1 MLEKEDSQ
9 IELMLVP
16 VKKEKELTEK
26 LDAMLESK
34 CLHGDSLIQV
44 KLLDDMYPGA
54 YGPGTSMRNS
64 GTVDECRF
72 EKQVHKTEGTKE
84 IIETWLEDD
93 RGHHFVHTGS
103 SPLARGIQRAT
114 NIVKICIGIIPACA
128 GNTHRVSLHQ

>member
-1 MLEKEDSQ
+1 MGNGIKPTVYSHFTLGDMAAYYMLEKEDNQ

-26 LDAMLESK
+26 LDAMLDSK

-44 KLLDDMYPGA
+44 KLLDDLYPGA

-64 GTVDECRF
+64 GTVDACNF

-84 IIETWLEDD
+84 IIETWLEDG
-93 RGHHFVHTGS
+93 RGHHFVHILTWTKGE
-103 SPLARGIQRAT
+103 
-114 NIVKICIGIIPACA
+114 IVLI
-128 GNTHRVSLHQ
+128 